1 MEFGTARQY
10 DNTDLFFQE
19 GWLYDDHLFPS
30 KLDDEDDQY
39 KEEDKFVLGAHGGSE
54 RVEMGEL
61 GPGHYHRHDH
71 VSDDNCEG
79 CAEVYTCSSPLCGCC
94 GDGLKN
100 EDDLEMVRSSTSTV
114 YGRYQIIDDQ
124 TEILDDI
131 AHDGFQ
137 LKQRGDVILDSDL
150 PMDLSQRDD
159 HLEQSVVEKELQ
171 MLSSFDT
178 DADAAPVSSKY
189 F

>member
-30 KLDDEDDQY
+30 KLDDEY
-39 KEEDKFVLGAHGGSE
+39 KEDKFVLGAHGGSE
-54 RVEMGEL
+54 EVGMSKL
-61 GPGHYHRHDH
+61 GASHYHHHDH
-71 VSDDNCEG
+71 VGSENCEG

-94 GDGLKN
+94 GGGLKN
-100 EDDLEMVRSSTSTV
+100 EDDLEMVRSSSSTV

-124 TEILDDI
+124 TEILDDC
-131 AHDGFQ
+131 AHDVFQ
-137 LKQRGDVILDSDL
+137 LKQSGDVILHCDL
-150 PMDLSQRDD
+150 PRDPARGD
-159 HLEQSVVEKELQ
+159 DNLEQSVVEKELQ

-178 DADAAPVSSKY
+178 DFDVDPISSKY
-189 F
+189 S

>member
-30 KLDDEDDQY
+30 KLDDEDDEY
-39 KEEDKFVLGAHGGSE
+39 KEDKFVLGAHGGSE
-54 RVEMGEL
+54 EVGMSKL
-61 GPGHYHRHDH
+61 GASHYHHHDH
-71 VSDDNCEG
+71 VGSENCEG

-94 GDGLKN
+94 GGGLKN
-100 EDDLEMVRSSTSTV
+100 EDDLEMVRSSSSTV

-124 TEILDDI
+124 TEILDDC
-131 AHDGFQ
+131 AHDVFQ
-137 LKQRGDVILDSDL
+137 LKQSGDVILHCAL
-150 PMDLSQRDD
+150 PRDPARGD
-159 HLEQSVVEKELQ
+159 DNLEQSVVEKELQ

-178 DADAAPVSSKY
+178 DFDVDPISSKY
-189 F
+189 S